1 MRKFKDLSL
10 TEKIMLGLAI
20 LLLLGLLI
28 RIPSVKKGFKQG
40 WDKYNPTEWFGR
52 DNKETKE

>member
-1 MRKFKDLSL
+1 
-10 TEKIMLGLAI
+10 MLGLAI